1 MKLIPNICGKGA
13 PNFPSFC
20 GAKAYFKGITDAST
34 PQGVGF
40 DLLQGVT
47 AHDEYGQQIPFTV
60 SPSEVVACQLGVQT
74 FTYEAEGVT
83 KTRNITVTPI
93 ANPTISGVPS
103 EPLTVELGETF
114 DPLDGVTAVDGNGN
128 VVAIS
133 VELIS
138 YRTVIYADGTLII
151 NEPSTDIASNVTA
164 HGTASHV
171 YDAMKPDGSNY
182 VWTTTPETLWHESY
196 AVKSSITAVEIGRP
210 IKPTSMAYWFFGL
223 NYCTSIDLTNLDSSR
238 VTSMAHMFHNS
249 TRIASLNL
257 DVLDTSNVTDF
268 EGFLYEVDALTSVDV
283 TNFDTSNATNMKEM
297 FYRMVNA
304 ETIDVSSFNTANVTQ
319 MQSMFASNQRLRTI
333 YASSRFVVGS
343 GVSASTMFYDCLVLV
358 GGANTAY
365 DANHMDE
372 TYARIDN
379 PPTAPGYFTA
389 KA

>member
-103 EPLTVELGETF
+103 TPLTVEVGETF
-114 DPLDGVTAVDGNGN
+114 DPLSGVTAVDGNGN
-128 VVAIS
+128 TITVTAQ
-133 VELIS
+133 LLT

-151 NEPSTDIASNVTA
+151 NERSDDIASNVTK

-171 YDAMKPDGSNY
+171 YDAMKSDGSNY
-182 VWTTTPETLWHESY
+182 VWTSEPSVYWHESQT
-196 AVKSSITAVEIGRP
+196 VKDSITAVEIGSV
-210 IKPTSMAYWFFGL
+210 IKPTSTAYWFYRL
-223 NYCTSIDLTNLDSSR
+223 DNCVEVDMTNLDTSR
-238 VTSMAHMFHNS
+238 VTSMKYMFAYVGYGVS
-249 TRIASLNL
+249 TKDAVPYL
-257 DVLDTSNVTDF
+257 DLTMFDTSNVTDMSYMF
-268 EGFLYEVDALTSVDV
+268 NHLYGAKV
-283 TNFDTSNATNMKEM
+283 
-297 FYRMVNA
+297 
-304 ETIDVSSFNTANVTQ
+304 IDVSTWDTSALVNTTHLFGYCNLTE
-319 MQSMFASNQRLRTI
+319 TI
-333 YASSRFVVGS
+333 YASSQFVVPNTAEYG
-343 GVSASTMFYDCLVLV
+343 FFLDCHELV
-358 GGANTAY
+358 GGSGTAY
-365 DANHMDE
+365 ADVDPSLASNS

-379 PPTAPGYFTA
+379 PPTAPGYFTV